1 MFYKWGNQGLEK
13 FRLSPRTTARTWQP
27 QDANPHL
34 SPPEFLLVTQLATLL
49 EFAQSLVQSRPGPDH
64 FIVQRE
70 MGRYPSHPRRWGG
83 GDWTPAGP
91 APLLGGDIAP
101 LAAAQQPA
109 PRPAAGMAA
118 QLPPGDEEGLPLAG
132 AAAGSIPGRRSIC
145 CCSHCSCRE
154 RANCPLQSWTAVSC
168 QRAIMDPLPAGTLSF
183 AQLSAEW
190 SQEERADLDGRGEG
204 ALSCILIHT
213 GKRS

>member
-118 QLPPGDEEGLPLAG
+118 RPLAWPPSFPPGMKKASRWQGLQPGASLGGEASVAAPIVPAESVLIVLSKAGLRSLARG
-132 AAAGSIPGRRSIC
+132 QLWTLSQQAR
-145 CCSHCSCRE
+145 
-154 RANCPLQSWTAVSC
+154 CPLRSC
-168 QRAIMDPLPAGTLSF
+168 QLNGPRRNGPIWTGG
-183 AQLSAEW
+183 
-190 SQEERADLDGRGEG
+190 GR
-204 ALSCILIHT
+204 ALSHA
-213 GKRS
+213 S